1 MPSAPRNRKG
11 TVFKMEKIK
20 VGIIGAT
27 GYAGAELVRLLSVHP
42 QAEIAAVSSVSYEGK
57 RLSEVY
63 PNFKKVAEYTL
74 INADAVIEKCDV
86 IFASLPHGLS
96 EPLAEQCLE
105 KGKLLIDLGADFRMY
120 DGRAYSD
127 WYKREYSHPEI
138 HKYAVYS
145 LPELYREKTRTAKII
160 GNPGCYPTSIALAA
174 APALKNGLVKTE
186 GIIIDSKSGVTG
198 AGRGLTQ
205 GTHYPDTNEA
215 FAAYKAGEHRH
226 TPEIEQTLSDIAG
239 EKITV
244 TFVPHL
250 LPVNRGIESTV
261 YMTLCEEVTKE
272 DVVNAYTAAY
282 ENESFVRMEPLGS
295 YANIKNVR
303 MSNYCDISLHFDMRN
318 KRLIVSSVID
328 NMVKGAAGQAIQ
340 NMNIRFGLDEDTGLT
355 MLPQEF

>member
-1 MPSAPRNRKG
+1 MDK
-11 TVFKMEKIK
+11 KIK
-20 VGIIGAT
+20 AGIIGAT
-27 GYAGAELVRLLSVHP
+27 GYAGAELVKILLNHP
-42 QAEIAAVSSVSYEGK
+42 YVEIAAVSSVSYEGK
-57 RLSEVY
+57 KLSEVY
-63 PNFKKVAEYTL
+63 PNFKKIADYTL
-74 INADAVIEKCDV
+74 VNADAVIEASDV

-96 EPLAEQCLE
+96 EPLAEQCLA
-105 KGKLLIDLGADFRMY
+105 KNKLLIDLGADFRMY
-120 DGRAYSD
+120 DGQAYAE

-138 HKYAVYS
+138 HKYARYC
-145 LPELYREKTRTAKII
+145 LPELYRDTVKEAKII

-174 APALKNGLVKTE
+174 FPALKNGLCETF

-239 EKITV
+239 EPLTV

-250 LPVNRGIESTV
+250 LPVNRGIESSV
-261 YMTLCEEVTKE
+261 YLTLKDGVTKE
-272 DVVNAYTAAY
+272 QVTECY
-282 ENESFVRMEPLGS
+282 EKTYKNESFVRLEPIGS

-303 MSNYCDISLHFDMRN
+303 GSNYCDISLHFDMRN

-340 NMNIRFGLDEDTGLT
+340 NMNIWFDLPEDAGLN
-355 MLPQEF
+355 MAPQEF